1 MTQILNK
8 WLRRIHRWLA
18 LPFIALV
25 LIILFTRGTAAGDI
39 AQRVQGP
46 LLIIMAITGAYL
58 WLLPYLTKW
67 RRDRRRAG

>member
-1 MTQILNK
+1 MTQFLNR
-8 WLRRIHRWLA
+8 WLRRFHRWLA

-25 LIILFTRGTAAGDI
+25 LIILFTRGTTAGDI

-67 RRDRRRAG
+67 RRRRRVG

>member
-8 WLRRIHRWLA
+8 WLRRFHRWLV
-18 LPFIALV
+18 LPFVALL
-25 LIILFTRGTAAGDI
+25 LIILVTRGSAAGDI
-39 AQRVQGP
+39 AQRAQGP

-67 RRDRRRAG
+67 RRRRRVG